1 MNRNSVQSKQV
12 PGNGLSPVPQAHLQA
27 TGEARAQLVEGGL
40 LQHFPL
46 GDGSMQEVGNEQRD
60 EADGRNA
67 EAEKTKR
74 RSPMPVGELSKCLL
88 EKRER
93 YTFEGTA

>member
-1 MNRNSVQSKQV
+1 
-12 PGNGLSPVPQAHLQA
+12 
-27 TGEARAQLVEGGL
+27 
-40 LQHFPL
+40 
-46 GDGSMQEVGNEQRD
+46 MQEVGNEQRD